1 VNAVTKEPAS
11 TTPRTLSAPICYAL
25 LAALAL
31 VLFFPRLGSFG
42 FWDPYEVK
50 VADAARTIVTH
61 EGSLAQAT
69 HTIGRPPATVS
80 LVATGFRLF
89 GVGELGG
96 RLPIAITSLL
106 AVLACFYAGSSMIRR
121 RGAFL
126 GSFVLATTPAFLLGA
141 RQLTTNAPLLLGT
154 SLAVG
159 GLVRLCWPPEH
170 ESRDSAPM
178 MRVIDVVLAGAGL
191 FIGFT
196 SGALLVGVVAP
207 LAAVAVALVAAAP
220 TRQRAELAAGL
231 GAMVVVALAVAGWTW
246 AHPAGYSALLG
257 GMAHPFLNSAVFT
270 NTLKQL
276 GFGLFPWIALLP
288 MAGIHALAST
298 TDDVEAPPREWFGRI
313 ALVCWFVA
321 LYVTGTLEAAAV
333 QDVLVPAAPAVL
345 LLIGGYLDD
354 VVLTS
359 DEMQPFAAL
368 TAALGALVIGRDFF
382 VFPEYFV
389 GAHMI
394 ESLRW
399 PGPLASI
406 PYVLISYA
414 AFFAGVIGL
423 AIGALFVG
431 IGPHVGLGV
440 GVEINATPSQVRK
453 GRIILLGGAVAASL
467 AMALFTAMW
476 LVPQCSKHLSSK
488 ELYGKTKQLD
498 PNAPIGQYHFNAQ
511 GSSYY
516 SGGKPPVTLGTVE
529 ELFKFLQRPDHVFV
543 MAGAEELPSI
553 DQYAKQHNGLYYVVD
568 DTSARYIMLSNRL
581 GPGERDL
588 NPLRLY
594 VSDKPPT
601 PGHPMSINFGDK
613 VELIGWDAPAAISPR
628 QDFKLR
634 LYYKVNAPLPGS
646 YKIFVH
652 VDGAGTRIN
661 GDHVPLDGKFP
672 TNYWVVGSYI
682 TDEHTIKPGDN
693 NTGTSPNGGVYQI
706 YMGMYLGAER
716 LKVTS
721 GPSDGDNRARLG
733 AITVK

>member
-1 VNAVTKEPAS
+1 VNAVTTEPP
-11 TTPRTLSAPICYAL
+11 TNTRTLSPPLAYAL

-50 VADAARTIVTH
+50 VADAARNIVTDQA
-61 EGSLAQAT
+61 SLAQAT
-69 HTIGRPPATVS
+69 HTLGRPPATVA

-96 RLPIAITSLL
+96 RLPIAITSLF

-121 RGAFL
+121 RGAIV
-126 GSFVLATTPAFLLGA
+126 GSFILATAPAILLGA

-159 GLVRLCWPPEH
+159 GLVRLCWPPEGT
-170 ESRDSAPM
+170 APF
-178 MRVIDVVLAGAGL
+178 MRTVDALLAAVGL

-220 TRQRAELAAGL
+220 NRARAELASGL
-231 GAMVVVALAVAGWTW
+231 GAATVAALGVAAWAW
-246 AHPAGYSALLG
+246 AHPTGYSALLG
-257 GMAHPFLNSAVFT
+257 GMPHAFLNSAVFT
-270 NTLKQL
+270 NALKQL

-298 TDDVEAPPREWFGRI
+298 TSDTEPPPREWFGRVALI
-313 ALVCWFVA
+313 AWFVA
-321 LYVTGTLEAAAV
+321 LYLTGTLEAAAV

-345 LLIGGYLDD
+345 LLVGAYLDD
-354 VVLTS
+354 LLDA
-359 DEMQPFAAL
+359 DELQPFAAL

-399 PGPLASI
+399 PGPLASM
-406 PYVLISYA
+406 PYVMVSYA

-423 AIGALFVG
+423 A
-431 IGPHVGLGV
+431 LGV
-440 GVEINATPSQVRK
+440 PVAPRSASASQRK
-453 GRIILLGGAVAASL
+453 TGRSILVGGAVAASL
-467 AMALFTAMW
+467 VMALFTALW

-511 GSSYY
+511 GASYY
-516 SGGKPPVTLGTVE
+516 SGGKAPVTLASLD
-529 ELFKFLQRPDHVFV
+529 ELFKFLARPEHVFV
-543 MAGAEELPSI
+543 MAGAEELPSV
-553 DQYAKQHNGLYYVVD
+553 DQYAKQHAGSYYVVD

-588 NPLRLY
+588 NPLKLY
-594 VSDKPPT
+594 VSDKPQAPA
-601 PGHPMSINFGDK
+601 HPVAINFDNK
-613 VELIGWDAPAAISPR
+613 VELVGWDAPPMIGSR
-628 QDFKLR
+628 QDFKLK
-634 LYYKVNAPLPGS
+634 LYFKVNAPLPGS

-652 VDGAGTRIN
+652 IDGAGTRIN

-672 TNYWVVGSYI
+672 TNYWVVGSYV

-693 NTGTSPNGGVYQI
+693 NTGAAPNSGPYQI

-716 LKVTS
+716 LKIVS

-733 AITVK
+733 GITVK

>member
-11 TTPRTLSAPICYAL
+11 TTARTLSAPICYAL

-50 VADAARTIVTH
+50 VADAARSIVTGQ
-61 EGSLAQAT
+61 GSLAQAT

-96 RLPIAITSLL
+96 RLPIAITSLF

-121 RGAFL
+121 RGALL
-126 GSFVLATTPAFLLGA
+126 GSFILATAPAFLLGA

-159 GLVRLCWPPEH
+159 GLVRLCWPPEG
-170 ESRDSAPM
+170 SAPM
-178 MRVIDVVLAGAGL
+178 MRVIDVLLAGVGL

-207 LAAVAVALVAAAP
+207 IAAVAVALIAAAP
-220 TRQRAELAAGL
+220 TRQRAELAVGL
-231 GAMVVVALAVAGWTW
+231 GVMVVVALAVAGWSW

-298 TDDVEAPPREWFGRI
+298 TDDVEAPPREWFGRV

-321 LYVTGTLEAAAV
+321 LYLTGTLEAAAV
-333 QDVLVPAAPAVL
+333 QDMLVPAAPAVL
-345 LLIGGYLDD
+345 LLVGSYLDD
-354 VVLTS
+354 VLDT
-359 DEMQPFAAL
+359 DEVQPFAAL

-389 GAHMI
+389 GAHMV
-394 ESLRW
+394 ETLRW
-399 PGPLASI
+399 PGPLSSM
-406 PYVLISYA
+406 PYVMVSYA

-423 AIGALFVG
+423 A
-431 IGPHVGLGV
+431 LGV
-440 GVEINATPSQVRK
+440 PIASRDAPPSQRRT
-453 GRIILLGGAVAASL
+453 GRLILVGGAVAASL

-498 PNAPIGQYHFNAQ
+498 PNAPIGQYHFSAQ
-511 GSSYY
+511 GASYY
-516 SGGKPPVTLGTVE
+516 SGGKTPVTLGSLE
-529 ELFKFLQRPDHVFV
+529 ELFKFLQRPEHVFV
-543 MAGAEELPSI
+543 MAGSEELPSI
-553 DQYAKQHNGLYYVVD
+553 DQYAKQHAGSYFVVD
-568 DTSARYIMLSNRL
+568 DSSARYIMLSNRL

-594 VSDKPPT
+594 VSERAPT
-601 PGHPMSINFGDK
+601 PAHPLSINFDNK
-613 VELIGWDAPAAISPR
+613 VELIGWDAPAAIGAR
-628 QDFKLR
+628 QDFKLK
-634 LYYKVNAPLPGS
+634 LYFKVNAPLPGS

-652 VDGAGTRIN
+652 IDGAGTRIN

-682 TDEHTIKPGDN
+682 TDEHTIRPGDN
-693 NTGTSPNGGVYQI
+693 NTGAAPNSGPYQI

-716 LKVTS
+716 LKIVS
-721 GPSDGDNRARLG
+721 GPADGDNRARLG
-733 AITVK
+733 GITVK

>member
-1 VNAVTKEPAS
+1 
-11 TTPRTLSAPICYAL
+11 AL
-25 LAALAL
+25 
-31 VLFFPRLGSFG
+31 
-42 FWDPYEVK
+42 
-50 VADAARTIVTH
+50 
-61 EGSLAQAT
+61 
-69 HTIGRPPATVS
+69 
-80 LVATGFRLF
+80 
-89 GVGELGG
+89 
-96 RLPIAITSLL
+96 
-106 AVLACFYAGSSMIRR
+106 
-121 RGAFL
+121 L
-126 GSFVLATTPAFLLGA
+126 GSFVLATAPAFLLGA

-159 GLVRLCWPPEH
+159 GLVRLCWPPEN

-178 MRVIDVVLAGAGL
+178 MRVLDVLLAGAGL

-207 LAAVAVALVAAAP
+207 IAAVAVALVAAAP
-220 TRQRAELAAGL
+220 NRQRAELAAAL
-231 GAMVVVALAVAGWTW
+231 GAMVVVALAVAGWNW

-257 GMAHPFLNSAVFT
+257 GIAHPFLNSAVFT
-270 NTLKQL
+270 NVLKQL

-298 TDDVEAPPREWFGRI
+298 TEAVEAPPREWFGRI

-321 LYVTGTLEAAAV
+321 LYLTGTLEAAAV
-333 QDVLVPAAPAVL
+333 QDMLVPAAPAVL
-345 LLIGGYLDD
+345 LLVGSYLDD
-354 VVLTS
+354 ILDS
-359 DEMQPFAAL
+359 DEVQPFAAL

-389 GAHMI
+389 GAHMV
-394 ESLRW
+394 ETLRW
-399 PGPLASI
+399 PGPLSSM
-406 PYVLISYA
+406 PYVMVSYA

-423 AIGALFVG
+423 A
-431 IGPHVGLGV
+431 LGV
-440 GVEINATPSQVRK
+440 PIAARDAAPSQRRT
-453 GRIILLGGAVAASL
+453 GRLILLGGAVAASL

-511 GSSYY
+511 GASYY
-516 SGGKPPVTLGTVE
+516 SGGKTPVPLVSLE
-529 ELFKFLQRPDHVFV
+529 ELFKFLARPEHVFV
-543 MAGAEELPSI
+543 MAGSEELPSV
-553 DQYAKQHNGLYYVVD
+553 DQYAKQHTGSYFVVD
-568 DTSARYIMLSNRL
+568 DSSARYIMLSNRL

-594 VSDKPPT
+594 VSERAPT
-601 PGHPMSINFGDK
+601 PSHPLSINFDNK
-613 VELIGWDAPAAISPR
+613 VELIGWDAPAAIGSR
-628 QDFKLR
+628 QDFKLK
-634 LYYKVNAPLPGS
+634 LYFKVNAPLPGS

-652 VDGAGTRIN
+652 IDGAGTRIN

-693 NTGTSPNGGVYQI
+693 NTGAAPNSGPYQI

-716 LKVTS
+716 LKIVS

-733 AITVK
+733 GITVK

>member
-1 VNAVTKEPAS
+1 VTTEGS
-11 TTPRTLSAPICYAL
+11 TGSTRSLSAPICYAL

-31 VLFFPRLGSFG
+31 LLFFPRLGSFG

-50 VADAARTIVTH
+50 VADAARSIVTGQ
-61 EGSLAQAT
+61 GSLAQAT

-96 RLPIAITSLL
+96 RLPIAITSLF

-121 RGAFL
+121 RGALL
-126 GSFVLATTPAFLLGA
+126 GSFILATAPAFLLGA

-159 GLVRLCWPPEH
+159 GLVRLCWPPEG
-170 ESRDSAPM
+170 SAPM
-178 MRVIDVVLAGAGL
+178 MRVIDVLLAGVGL

-207 LAAVAVALVAAAP
+207 IAAVAVALIAAAP
-220 TRQRAELAAGL
+220 TRQRAELAVGL
-231 GAMVVVALAVAGWTW
+231 GVMVVVALAVAGWSW

-276 GFGLFPWIALLP
+276 GFGLFAWIALLP

-298 TDDVEAPPREWFGRI
+298 TDDVEAPPREWFGRV

-321 LYVTGTLEAAAV
+321 LYLTGTLEAAAV
-333 QDVLVPAAPAVL
+333 QDMLVPPAPAVL
-345 LLIGGYLDD
+345 LLVGSYLDD
-354 VVLTS
+354 VLDT
-359 DEMQPFAAL
+359 DEVQPFAAL

-389 GAHMI
+389 GAHMV
-394 ESLRW
+394 ETLRW
-399 PGPLASI
+399 PGPLSSM
-406 PYVLISYA
+406 PYVMVSYA

-423 AIGALFVG
+423 A
-431 IGPHVGLGV
+431 LGV
-440 GVEINATPSQVRK
+440 PIASRDAPPSQRRT
-453 GRIILLGGAVAASL
+453 GRLILVGGAVAASL

-498 PNAPIGQYHFNAQ
+498 PNAPIGQYHFSAQ
-511 GSSYY
+511 GASYY
-516 SGGKPPVTLGTVE
+516 SGGKTPVTLGSLE
-529 ELFKFLQRPDHVFV
+529 ELFKFLQRPEHVFV
-543 MAGAEELPSI
+543 MAGSEELPSI
-553 DQYAKQHNGLYYVVD
+553 DQYAKQHAGSYFVVD
-568 DTSARYIMLSNRL
+568 DSSARYIMLSNRL

-594 VSDKPPT
+594 VSERAPT
-601 PGHPMSINFGDK
+601 PAHPLSINFDNK
-613 VELIGWDAPAAISPR
+613 VELIGWDAPAVIGAR
-628 QDFKLR
+628 QDFKLK
-634 LYYKVNAPLPGS
+634 LYFKVNAPLPGS

-652 VDGAGTRIN
+652 IDGAGTRIN

-682 TDEHTIKPGDN
+682 TDEHTIRPGDN
-693 NTGTSPNGGVYQI
+693 NTGAAPNSGPYQI

-716 LKVTS
+716 LKIVS
-721 GPSDGDNRARLG
+721 GPADGDNRARLG
-733 AITVK
+733 GITVK

>member
-1 VNAVTKEPAS
+1 MAVSQERPTA
-11 TTPRTLSAPICYAL
+11 TRTLSAPVCYAL

-42 FWDPYEVK
+42 FWDPYEIK
-50 VADAARTIVTH
+50 VADAARNIVTGQ
-61 EGSLAQAT
+61 GSLAQAT
-69 HTIGRPPATVS
+69 HALGRPPATVS

-106 AVLACFYAGSSMIRR
+106 AVLACFYAGAGLIRR
-121 RGAFL
+121 RGAL
-126 GSFVLATTPAFLLGA
+126 VGSFVLATAPAFLLGA
-141 RQLTTNAPLLLGT
+141 RQLTTNAPLLLAT

-159 GLVRLCWPPEH
+159 GLARICWPVEGSP
-170 ESRDSAPM
+170 PV
-178 MRVIDVVLAGAGL
+178 MRVVDALLAAAGL

-196 SGALLVGVVAP
+196 SGALLVGVIAP
-207 LAAVAVALVAAAP
+207 LATVAVALAASSP
-220 TRQRAELAAGL
+220 NRNRGELAIGL
-231 GAMVVVALAVAGWTW
+231 GAATVIGLGAAGWAW
-246 AHPAGYSALLG
+246 AHPTGYSALLG

-270 NTLKQL
+270 NALKQL

-288 MAGIHALAST
+288 IAGIHALAPT
-298 TDDVEAPPREWFGRI
+298 TGEVEPEGREWFGRV

-321 LYVTGTLEAAAV
+321 LYLTGTLEMAAV

-345 LLIGGYLDD
+345 LLVGLYVDDLLD
-354 VVLTS
+354 T
-359 DEMQPFAAL
+359 DEQQPFAAL
-368 TAALGALVIGRDFF
+368 TVALGALVIGRDFF

-399 PGPLASI
+399 PGPLATM
-406 PYVLISYA
+406 PYVMVSYA

-423 AIGALFVG
+423 AIGALAVFVG
-431 IGPHVGLGV
+431 PAPVGPNGEPQSTSPQRRRARLVLV
-440 GVEINATPSQVRK
+440 
-453 GRIILLGGAVAASL
+453 GGAIAASL
-467 AMALFTAMW
+467 GMALFTAQW

-498 PNAPIGQYHFNAQ
+498 PSAPIGQYHFNAQ

-516 SGGKPPVTLGTVE
+516 SGGKAPVTLASLDD
-529 ELFKFLQRPDHVFV
+529 LFKFLARSEHVFV
-543 MAGAEELPSI
+543 MAGVEELPSV
-553 DQYAKQHNGLYYVVD
+553 DQYAKQHGAAYYVVD

-601 PGHPMSINFGDK
+601 PAHPLSINFDNK
-613 VELIGWDAPAAISPR
+613 VELIGWDAPAAISGH
-628 QDFKLR
+628 QDFKLK
-634 LYYKVNAPLPGS
+634 LYFKVNAPLPGS

-652 VDGAGTRIN
+652 IDGAGTRIN

-682 TDEHTIKPGDN
+682 TDEHTIKPSDN
-693 NTGTSPNGGVYQI
+693 NTATAPSSGFYQI
-706 YMGMYLGAER
+706 YVGMYLGSER
-716 LKVTS
+716 LKIAN

-733 AITVK
+733 GITVK

>member
-1 VNAVTKEPAS
+1 MP
-11 TTPRTLSAPICYAL
+11 SAPICYAL

-42 FWDPYEVK
+42 FWDPYEIK
-50 VADAARTIVTH
+50 IADAARNIVTGQ
-61 EGSLAQAT
+61 GSLAQAT
-69 HTIGRPPATVS
+69 HTIGRPPATVAV
-80 LVATGFRLF
+80 VAAGFRLF

-96 RLPIAITSLL
+96 RLPIGITSLF

-121 RGAFL
+121 RGALVGTFI
-126 GSFVLATTPAFLLGA
+126 LATAPAFLLGA

-159 GLVRLCWPPEH
+159 GLVRLCWPPEDR
-170 ESRDSAPM
+170 SGGSAPM
-178 MRVIDVVLAGAGL
+178 MRLVDVLCTAAGL

-207 LAAVAVALVAAAP
+207 LAAVAVALVAASP
-220 TRQRAELAAGL
+220 NRHRGELAVGL
-231 GAMVVVALAVAGWTW
+231 GAAAVGGLGVAAWAW
-246 AHPAGYSALLG
+246 AHPTGYSALLG
-257 GMAHPFLNSAVFT
+257 GMPHALVNSAVFT
-270 NTLKQL
+270 NALKQL

-288 MAGIHALAST
+288 MAGIHALSST
-298 TDDVEAPPREWFGRI
+298 TSDEEPQGREWFGRV
-313 ALVCWFVA
+313 ALVCWFVS
-321 LYVTGTLEAAAV
+321 LYLTGTLEAAAV

-345 LLIGGYLDD
+345 LLIGAYLDD
-354 VVLTS
+354 VLDAEEV
-359 DEMQPFAAL
+359 QPFAAL

-389 GAHMI
+389 GAHMV

-399 PGPLASI
+399 PGPLTTM
-406 PYVLISYA
+406 PYVMVSYA

-423 AIGALFVG
+423 A
-431 IGPHVGLGV
+431 LGV
-440 GVEINATPSQVRK
+440 PFAPRTASPEQRRASRL
-453 GRIILLGGAVAASL
+453 ILVGGAIAASL
-467 AMALFTAMW
+467 TMALFTALW
-476 LVPQCSKHLSSK
+476 LVPECSKHLSSK

-498 PNAPIGQYHFNAQ
+498 PSAPIGQYHFNAQ
-511 GSSYY
+511 GASYY
-516 SGGKPPVTLGTVE
+516 SSGKTPVTLASLD
-529 ELFKFLQRPDHVFV
+529 ELFKFLAHPEHVFV

-553 DQYAKQHNGLYYVVD
+553 DQYAKQHAGSYYVVD

-581 GPGERDL
+581 GPGEHDL

-594 VSDKPPT
+594 VSDKPPA
-601 PGHPMSINFGDK
+601 PAHPLSINFDNK
-613 VELIGWDAPAAISPR
+613 VELIGWDAPPMIGSH
-628 QDFKLR
+628 QEFKLK
-634 LYYKVNAPLPGS
+634 LYFKVNAPLPGS

-652 VDGAGTRIN
+652 IDGAGTRIN

-682 TDEHTIKPGDN
+682 TDEHTVRPSDN
-693 NTGTSPNGGVYQI
+693 NTGTAPGSGFYQV

-716 LKVTS
+716 LKVVS

-733 AITVK
+733 GITVK